1 LLKKVIAF
9 LERQA
14 QFHAG
19 LRRESQFKSSIRFP
33 PGNISTEKNCTM
45 KNKII
50 LECDSFNRSLVFA
63 KANGAD
69 IPATSKGPGY
79 VTTLGNIYTQLVN
92 AGATQKPISV
102 TAQNA
107 LILGLDQKLDIMAT
121 IAKAVAATVPGFDD
135 AFPRCAHLNPGEVL
149 RTANAYLAKLAPA
162 QNDDAATS
170 AAKAARVQ
178 VFVDHAMPATLVADL
193 QGQLKQI
200 GDVSGTHEQ
209 SREQGV
215 LSTEE
220 IGQLVN
226 QGRVQRNL
234 LDAIFRTVYAANPQ
248 KLAAWSSASHVEH
261 SPHHAA
267 APTPTPAPAA
277 TQTK

>member
-1 LLKKVIAF
+1 
-9 LERQA
+9 
-14 QFHAG
+14 
-19 LRRESQFKSSIRFP
+19 
-33 PGNISTEKNCTM
+33 M
-45 KNKII
+45 KTKII

-63 KANGAD
+63 KANSAD

-79 VTTLGNIYTQLVN
+79 VTTLDGIYTQLVA

-102 TAQNA
+102 SAQNA
-107 LILGLDQKLDIMAT
+107 LILALDGKLDNMAT
-121 IAKAVAATVPGFDD
+121 IAQAYAKIVPGFDD

-162 QNDDAATS
+162 PNDDAATT

-193 QGQLKQI
+193 QAQLKQI

-209 SREQGV
+209 SREDGV

-220 IGQLVN
+220 IAQLVN

-234 LDAIFRTVYAANPQ
+234 LGAIFLTVYAANPQ
-248 KLAAWSSASHVEH
+248 KLAAWSSACHVEH

-277 TQTK
+277 TRTK

>member
-1 LLKKVIAF
+1 VIAF
-9 LERQA
+9 LERQG
-14 QFHAG
+14 QFRVEP
-19 LRRESQFKSSIRFP
+19 RRKSQFRSSIRFP
-33 PGNISTEKNCTM
+33 HGKYQHQKKHCTM
-45 KNKII
+45 KTKII

-63 KANGAD
+63 KANSAD

-79 VTTLGNIYTQLVN
+79 VTTLDGIYTQLVA

-107 LILGLDQKLDIMAT
+107 LILGLDQKLDIMAI
-121 IAKAVAATVPGFDD
+121 IAKAYAATTPGFDD

-162 QNDDAATS
+162 AGDDAATT
-170 AAKAARVQ
+170 AAKTARVQ

-200 GDVSGTHEQ
+200 GDVSGTHEE
-209 SREQGV
+209 SREEGV

-220 IGQLVN
+220 INQLVN
-226 QGRVQRNL
+226 QGRVQRDL
-234 LDAIFRTVYAANPQ
+234 LGAIFQTVYAANPQ

-261 SPHHAA
+261 TPHHAT
-267 APTPTPAPAA
+267 APTPTPTPATTA
-277 TQTK
+277 TK

>member
-1 LLKKVIAF
+1 
-9 LERQA
+9 
-14 QFHAG
+14 
-19 LRRESQFKSSIRFP
+19 
-33 PGNISTEKNCTM
+33 M

-79 VTTLGNIYTQLVN
+79 VTTLGNIYTQLVA
-92 AGATQKPISV
+92 AGATQKPITVS
-102 TAQNA
+102 AQNA
-107 LILGLDQKLDIMAT
+107 LILALDQKLDIMAI
-121 IAKAVAATVPGFDD
+121 IAKAYAATTPGFDD

-149 RTANAYLAKLAPA
+149 RTANAYLARLAPA
-162 QNDDAATS
+162 QNDDAATT

-220 IGQLVN
+220 IAQLVS
-226 QGRVQRNL
+226 QGRVQRDL
-234 LDAIFRTVYAANPQ
+234 LGAIFRTVYASNPQ
-248 KLAAWSSASHVEH
+248 KLAAWVSASHVEH

-267 APTPTPAPAA
+267 APTPAPAT